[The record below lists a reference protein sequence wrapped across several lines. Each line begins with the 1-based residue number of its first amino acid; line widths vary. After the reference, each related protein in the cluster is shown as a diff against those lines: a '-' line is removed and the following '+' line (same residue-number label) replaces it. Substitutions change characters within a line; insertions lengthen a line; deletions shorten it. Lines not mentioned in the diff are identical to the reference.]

1 MHPCCSAPFLPTYLT
16 SHCCDVW
23 LSLPHQASCT
33 LQNGPSDTLSVLPP
47 APSDVCCDACLQWKQ
62 GAIKEEEEDGQGSEG
77 GWETVSEDGDA
88 EAAATA
94 DEEAATG
101 PADGEEAA
109 GEEGDWEEWDV
120 CRCLFDNHVSD
131 SLDANLE
138 YMYKNFGFYLPDSEY
153 LTDPAGLIQYLV
165 SQHLVAGQCL
175 AFREGKGVGSTCRIQ
190 ST

>member
-1 MHPCCSAPFLPTYLT
+1 M
-16 SHCCDVW
+16 
-23 LSLPHQASCT
+23 
-33 LQNGPSDTLSVLPP
+33 QNGPSHSLSILSP
-47 APSDVCCDACLQWKQ
+47 APSDVCCDALIPWNQ
-62 GAIKEEEEDGQGSEG
+62 GAIKEEEEDSQGSEG

-94 DEEAATG
+94 DEEAAAG

-165 SQHLVAGQCL
+165 SQVS
-175 AFREGKGVGSTCRIQ
+175 GVVYRLHRVMFSAKSTGCRLLGSEP
-190 ST
+190 

>member
-1 MHPCCSAPFLPTYLT
+1 M
-16 SHCCDVW
+16 
-23 LSLPHQASCT
+23 
-33 LQNGPSDTLSVLPP
+33 
-47 APSDVCCDACLQWKQ
+47 
-62 GAIKEEEEDGQGSEG
+62 
-77 GWETVSEDGDA
+77 SEDGDA

-94 DEEAATG
+94 DEEAAAG
-101 PADGEEAA
+101 PAEGEEAA

-175 AFREGKGVGSTCRIQ
+175 AFRECKGVGSTCRIQ